1 MSDVENY
8 EKKLELFDKQTKQLE
23 VILNNEVEHW
33 EKIIRKLSNDIRGNI
48 RNLPDVDSEILN
60 NKQLVDADI
69 RKYALVMYKD
79 SASLKPLKKKRF
91 EFYSTSYQIK
101 LKNSSDIKGLIEAD
115 IAKIQ
120 YKIDLVDTHIS
131 FLRDTSSNL
140 KSLTY
145 SYKNRIELL
154 TILGLD

>member
-1 MSDVENY
+1 MSIIENY
-8 EKKLELFDKQTKQLE
+8 ESKLELFEKQTKQLE
-23 VILNNEVEHW
+23 SDLNKEVEHW
-33 EKIIRKLSNDIRGNI
+33 EKTIKKLSNDIRGNI
-48 RNLPDVDSEILN
+48 RSLPDVDAEVLN
-60 NKQLVDADI
+60 NKQLVDSDI
-69 RKYALVMYKD
+69 RKYALMMYKD

-120 YKIDLVDTHIS
+120 YKIDLIDAHIS
-131 FLRDTSSNL
+131 FLRDTSANL
-140 KSLTY
+140 KTLTY